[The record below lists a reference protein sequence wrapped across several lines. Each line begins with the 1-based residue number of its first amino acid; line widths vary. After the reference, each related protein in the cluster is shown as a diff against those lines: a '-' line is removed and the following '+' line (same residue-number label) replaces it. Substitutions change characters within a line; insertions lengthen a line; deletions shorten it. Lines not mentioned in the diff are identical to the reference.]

1 MTFLQPFILW
11 GLPLLLIPIIIH
23 LLNRL
28 RHRPQPWGAMR
39 FLRSANQSSISQAK
53 LRQWLVLL
61 FRVLAVVA
69 LVFFLSRPLAG
80 GWLGWALSPAPE
92 VVILVLDRSASMETI
107 AGANSKSRREQAIDL
122 WTDALQSFKSSRL
135 VLLDSALQAPQEL
148 PGTGGLALPQFTGA
162 TDTRADIPGLLQ
174 RAYAYL
180 AESRS
185 GAAEIWIASDLQE
198 SNWIPDDSQWER
210 IMQQF

>member
-53 LRQWLVLL
+53 LRQLLVLL
-61 FRVLAVVA
+61 FRVLTVVA

-92 VVILVLDRSASMETI
+92 VILLVLDRSASMETQL
-107 AGANSKSRREQAIDL
+107 GNGKSRREQCLDL
-122 WTDALQSFKSSRL
+122 WMEALR
-135 VLLDSALQAPQEL
+135 
-148 PGTGGLALPQFTGA
+148 
-162 TDTRADIPGLLQ
+162 
-174 RAYAYL
+174 
-180 AESRS
+180 
-185 GAAEIWIASDLQE
+185 
-198 SNWIPDDSQWER
+198 
-210 IMQQF
+210 